1 MKESHHA
8 TIKELRSLIAN
19 PEYVRSVGAALGML
33 LLSFVASFFAAL
45 YATIHMGAPVP
56 DLILNTIPS
65 FPVYKL
71 YVYGP
76 ILFVVGAAI
85 VCLRAPRSLPFVI
98 KAAALFTVTRA
109 FFVALTHL
117 GLPSEM
123 FIPEKF
129 GIEAFRIFFLR
140 GDLFFSGHAGFPFLF
155 ALIFWKHERARSFF
169 LAASA
174 VLALSVLLGHYHYSI
189 DVFAAY
195 FITYTVFAI
204 AKYLFAKDYSFFLS
218 AELAEK
224 SKV

>member
-1 MKESHHA
+1 MKNTTMGLIHEWRTLAA
-8 TIKELRSLIAN
+8 T

-45 YATIHMGAPVP
+45 YATIHMGSPVP
-56 DLILNTIPS
+56 DLILNTIPA

-76 ILFVVGAAI
+76 VLFVIGAGI
-85 VCLRAPRSLPFVI
+85 ICIRSPKSLPFVI
-98 KAAALFTVTRA
+98 KSAALFTVTRA

-129 GIEAFRIFFLR
+129 GVEAFKIFFLR

-155 ALIFWKHERARSFF
+155 ALIFWDKERPRAFF
-169 LAASA
+169 LASSL
-174 VLALSVLLGHYHYSI
+174 VLSLSVLLGHYHYSI
-189 DVFAAY
+189 DVFGAF
-195 FITYTVFAI
+195 FITYSIFCL
-204 AKYLFAKDYSFFLS
+204 AKYLFAKDYVLFRS
-218 AELAEK
+218 
-224 SKV
+224 